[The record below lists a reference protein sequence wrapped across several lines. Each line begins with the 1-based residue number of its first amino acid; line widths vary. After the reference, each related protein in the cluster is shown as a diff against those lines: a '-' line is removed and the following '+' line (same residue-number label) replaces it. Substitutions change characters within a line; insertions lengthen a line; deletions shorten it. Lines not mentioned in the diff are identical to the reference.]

1 MLPDALL
8 HELPLVAILRGI
20 APDRV
25 IEIGQI
31 LHDAGIRAIEVPLN
45 SPDPFDS
52 VARLAAYFGDA
63 CVCGAGTVLKRSDVD
78 RVSAAGGKMV
88 VSPNTDASV
97 IGRTI
102 ERQMIA
108 IPGFATA
115 SEAFAAIAAG
125 ASVLKLF
132 PANTYGPG
140 HLKALRSV
148 LPVAVRVFAVGGIG
162 ADQVAQ
168 WVQAGA
174 AGFGFGSE
182 LYRPDYASHEISERA
197 RKLVEAVQRAAP
209 K

>member
-1 MLPDALL
+1 MPSDALL
-8 HELPLVAILRGI
+8 YELPLVAILRGVS
-20 APDRV
+20 PDRV

-63 CVCGAGTVLKRSDVD
+63 CVCGAGTVLTRGDVD
-78 RVSAAGGKMV
+78 RVFAAGGSMV
-88 VSPNTDASV
+88 VSPNTDPSV
-97 IGRTI
+97 IGRTLD
-102 ERQMIA
+102 RKMIA

-115 SEAFAAIAAG
+115 SEAFTAIAAG
-125 ASVLKLF
+125 ASSLKLF

-148 LPVAVRVFAVGGIG
+148 LPGAVRVFAVGGVG

-182 LYRPDYASHEISERA
+182 LYRPEYASDEISERA
-197 RKLVEAVQRAAP
+197 RKLVEAVRRAAP

>member
-1 MLPDALL
+1 MPSETLL
-8 HELPLVAILRGI
+8 DELPLVAILRGV

-25 IEIGQI
+25 LEIGQI
-31 LHDAGIRAIEVPLN
+31 LHDSGIRAIEVPLN

-63 CVCGAGTVLKRSDVD
+63 CICGAGTVLMRGDVD
-78 RVSAAGGKMV
+78 RVFAAGGTMV
-88 VSPNTDASV
+88 VSPNTDPAV
-97 IGRTI
+97 ISRAI
-102 ERQMIA
+102 ERKMIA
-108 IPGFATA
+108 MPGFATA
-115 SEAFAAIAAG
+115 SEAFTAIAAG
-125 ASVLKLF
+125 ASKLKLF

-140 HLKALRSV
+140 HLKALRAV
-148 LPVAVRVFAVGGIG
+148 LPATARVFAVGGVG

-182 LYRPDYASHEISERA
+182 LYRPEYTTHEISERA
-197 RKLVEAVQRAAP
+197 RRLVEAVRHAP